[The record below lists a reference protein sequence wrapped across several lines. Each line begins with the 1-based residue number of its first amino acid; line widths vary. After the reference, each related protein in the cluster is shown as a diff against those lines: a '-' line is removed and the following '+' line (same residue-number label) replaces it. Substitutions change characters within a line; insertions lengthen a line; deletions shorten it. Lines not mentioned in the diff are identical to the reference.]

1 MMNDRT
7 KIEILRE
14 EIAIPRIVQ
23 QKAEEAYAIIREQND
38 RTGNARAQR
47 KEEPKEDT
55 KKGLHNIKMIKSRK
69 MIPLVAVMAML
80 LAGAVVAAGTKWSAG
95 ISEKW
100 QVEEARKESLQQEGA
115 VSFAM
120 QSQTQNGVT
129 ITAEQSITDNYSVY
143 IAFRVDGYGLREG
156 LSPGFEEMQVT
167 VDGMDGINYS
177 AGFFDGLVTGE
188 DGILKYAD
196 GTAVT
201 QDKEGAIVSRY
212 VREDGSMTYWISM
225 TESERG
231 WALDRDI
238 HVELKNLCGY
248 EDKAGEIDPE
258 SIITGVWNFGW
269 NLQGTENRKE
279 WEGRMPL
286 GDSGAVICRVELSP
300 ISGYVECDWPRQ
312 REVRQAVGPEG
323 EVREISRW
331 VRAPR
336 MSGVRLK
343 DGTEY
348 PYLFSGDGSEGY
360 VSSEQESI
368 RYYACRGCERLIEP
382 EQVEGLFFEGAEGEF
397 YEVMLEAGSL
407 TDCP

>member
-1 MMNDRT
+1 MNDRT

-286 GDSGAVICRVELSP
+286 DDSGAVICRVELSP

-312 REVRQAVGPEG
+312 REVRQAVGSEG